1 MIKQY
6 LRLYFRIQV
15 SLRRTIDQDFRDRY
29 FQLSSQTLSNIHQL
43 IRLRLTY

>member
-6 LRLYFRIQV
+6 LRLYFRIQD

-29 FQLSSQTLSNIHQL
+29 FQLSSQTLSNIHEL